1 MAERETNKT
10 TMKTIEIEKENMEN
24 NEKHETDDDPKII
37 YRGWKVMPF
46 IIGTLHTLSLFLSVV
61 FFFFFYLIMILFF
74 FNRK

>member
-1 MAERETNKT
+1 MAERETNRTT

-24 NEKHETDDDPKII
+24 SEKHETDDDPKII

-61 FFFFFYLIMILFF
+61 FFFFLSNYVFIFF
-74 FNRK
+74 